1 MTGVQTCALPISR
14 LPPVVV
20 VPLFQETVLTVGV
33 PAHLRFRLIDPA
45 TKAVREGLKDVRVLT
60 MLAPGVW
67 QQRHSAMSVEIVTQ
81 RPDCD
86 VLILGGGV
94 NGTGVARDLA
104 LRGLRVTLVERN
116 DLAFG
121 ASGNSSGMIHGGP
134 RYMLSTPDVT
144 RTSCLDSGFV
154 QQIAPHL
161 IFRIPF
167 LMPVYGRDRR
177 ARILIDRKS
186 TRLNSSHRL

>member
-1 MTGVQTCALPISR
+1 MT
-14 LPPVVV
+14 
-20 VPLFQETVLTVGV
+20 
-33 PAHLRFRLIDPA
+33 
-45 TKAVREGLKDVRVLT
+45 
-60 MLAPGVW
+60 
-67 QQRHSAMSVEIVTQ
+67 VELVST

-94 NGTGVARDLA
+94 NGSGLARDLA
-104 LRGLRVTLVERN
+104 LRGLSVILVERH

-134 RYMLSTPDVT
+134 RYMLKTPDVT

-167 LMPVYGRDRR
+167 VMPVYGATPRERFYFELVEGFFRCYD
-177 ARILIDRKS
+177 DY
-186 TRLNSSHRL
+186 

>member
-1 MTGVQTCALPISR
+1 MT
-14 LPPVVV
+14 
-20 VPLFQETVLTVGV
+20 
-33 PAHLRFRLIDPA
+33 
-45 TKAVREGLKDVRVLT
+45 
-60 MLAPGVW
+60 
-67 QQRHSAMSVEIVTQ
+67 VEIVST

-94 NGTGVARDLA
+94 NGTGLARDLA
-104 LRGLRVTLVERN
+104 LRGLSVILVERN

-134 RYMLSTPDVT
+134 RYMLKTPEVT
-144 RTSCLDSGFV
+144 RISCLDSGYV

-167 LMPVYGRDRR
+167 VVPVYGTTVKQRLYLDLVQGFFR
-177 ARILIDRKS
+177 AYDDFQPFKRGKPH
-186 TRLNSSHRL
+186 TRLAPDQAAHAAPGLNTRDLIGAVTFDEWGIDGARLCAVNALDAVEHG